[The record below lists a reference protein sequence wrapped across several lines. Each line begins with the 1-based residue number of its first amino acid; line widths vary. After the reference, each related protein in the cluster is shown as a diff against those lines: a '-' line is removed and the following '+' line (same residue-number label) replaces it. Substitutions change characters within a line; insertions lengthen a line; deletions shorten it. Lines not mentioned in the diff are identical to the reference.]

1 MSIAN
6 FLPVVLAGGV
16 GSRLWPAS
24 RKSFPKQFL
33 DILGDGRSL
42 LVSSIDRNLFDDAHK
57 GFVLTT
63 ADQTLLSKTF
73 VRRAGMEEKFEVC
86 SEPQGKNSGP
96 AVLLACKYAL
106 SFSKDPDVV
115 LGIFSADHHIQ
126 KEGVY
131 RERIEQAVELASKGK
146 VVTLGITPSYPA
158 TSYGYIRVGQSTD
171 DYNSSGPVES
181 FIEKPDLE
189 KAKSLLEEKNVFW
202 NAGIFIFQAKVML
215 DLFKKHQPA
224 MFAEFEKL
232 NDDFS
237 NIAEV
242 YEGLEDIS
250 FDYAVMEHIESDL
263 WCLPS
268 DIGWSDVGSW
278 EEVSRLNQKG
288 VKVDELAESQGNE
301 YLSLGVE
308 PKRVVALG
316 VEDTIA
322 VETPDALLL
331 MKKGMGQHV
340 RQAYKMFSE
349 ETEQNLTNEHRF
361 EERPW
366 GRFEILLDTAYFK
379 SKRIVVRPGQ
389 RLSYQSH
396 NHRAEHWV
404 VVKGEAEVTLNDEV
418 HVLGVNEH
426 IHIPLKAKHRVAN
439 KGKENLEFIEVQT
452 GSYFG
457 EDDII
462 RYSDDYSRV

>member
-1 MSIAN
+1 MGISN

-24 RKSFPKQFL
+24 RRSFPKQFL
-33 DILGDGRSL
+33 DVLGDGRSL
-42 LVSSIDRNLFDDAHK
+42 LVSSIERNLVEGAHA

-73 VRRAGMEEKFEVC
+73 LRRAGMEGRFEVF
-86 SEPQGKNSGP
+86 SEPVGKNSGP

-106 SFSKDPDVV
+106 SASNDPDVV

-126 KEGVY
+126 NESLY
-131 RERIEQAVELASKGK
+131 RERIQQAVDLASSGK

-158 TSYGYIRVGQSTD
+158 TSYGYIRVG
-171 DYNSSGPVES
+171 SSNAEGGAHIVDS
-181 FIEKPDLE
+181 FIEKPDAE
-189 KAKSLLEEKNVFW
+189 KAKKLFEEDGVYW
-202 NAGIFIFQAKVML
+202 NAGIFVFQAKVML
-215 DLFKKHQPA
+215 ELFKKHQPEMYA
-224 MFAEFEKL
+224 AFDNLK
-232 NDDFS
+232 NDFS
-237 NIAEV
+237 NIADV
-242 YEGLEDIS
+242 YADLKGIS
-250 FDYAVMEHIESDL
+250 FDYAVMEHIESNL
-263 WCLPS
+263 WCLPA

-278 EEVSRLNQKG
+278 EEVSRLNQRSRRI
-288 VKVDELAESQGNE
+288 DELSNSHGND

-331 MKKGMGQHV
+331 MKKGMGQEV
-340 RQAYKMFSE
+340 RKAFELFADDTGKGL
-349 ETEQNLTNEHRF
+349 TEEHRF

-366 GRFEILLDTAYFK
+366 GKYEILLDTPYFK
-379 SKRIVVRPGQ
+379 SKRIIVLPGQ

-404 VVKGEAEVTLNDEV
+404 VVKGEAEVTLDDNV

-426 IHIPLKAKHRVAN
+426 IHIPLQAKHRVAN
-439 KGKENLEFIEVQT
+439 KGTENLEFIEVQT
-452 GSYFG
+452 GTYFG

-462 RYSDDYSRV
+462 RYSDDYARV